1 MTTDDPTALAK
12 LSPVSTA
19 SYLASLL
26 AIGNWSWMVH
36 SVTSSSKD
44 CRTTPIPPACLLDD
58 SFNCHGEGLHLPLQ
72 GVRQVF
78 GLLVDGSHRSSGPC
92 NSLS

>member
-1 MTTDDPTALAK
+1 MTTDEALTALVK
-12 LSPVSTA
+12 LSPVSTPL
-19 SYLASLL
+19 YLASLL
-26 AIGNWSWMVH
+26 AIGNWSRMAH
-36 SVTSSSKD
+36 FMTSSSKD

-78 GLLVDGSHRSSGPC
+78 GLLVDGSH
-92 NSLS
+92 